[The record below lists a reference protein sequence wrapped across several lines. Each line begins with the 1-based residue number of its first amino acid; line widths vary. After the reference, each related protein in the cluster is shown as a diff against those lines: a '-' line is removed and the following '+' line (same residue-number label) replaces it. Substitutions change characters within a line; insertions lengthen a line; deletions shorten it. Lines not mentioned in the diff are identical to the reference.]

1 MDGRVFGLDLQLG
14 FDVICQAICIFL
26 LFFLLSYILYEPVKK
41 TLTFLFNHVPYE
53 RIYEEMNTA
62 DTVFIE
68 RSDTTHGNE

>member
-41 TLTFLFNHVPYE
+41 ILRDRQEKIGRNLHLQRQIWKKPASCVK
-53 RIYEEMNTA
+53 IMK
-62 DTVFIE
+62 I
-68 RSDTTHGNE
+68 S